1 MIHNSNLLPL
11 IIAIELNNM
20 NNTKK
25 WRSGVGDIYYLRFVS
40 VITYMVHNSN
50 LLPLII
56 AIELNNMNNTKK
68 WRFTLVKVFIT

>member
-1 MIHNSNLLPL
+1 M
-11 IIAIELNNM
+11 
-20 NNTKK
+20 
-25 WRSGVGDIYYLRFVS
+25 GDIYYLRFVS